1 MPNKKTKTLIDFNGD
16 WIDKIP
22 PLNVSTAGLQL
33 AKTDPWGEILQGRD
47 IPTDLLLEEAKVNTT
62 LLPFQ
67 VCQCNLKLNNFLWF
81 NI

>member
-22 PLNVSTAGLQL
+22 PLNVSTAGLQV
-33 AKTDPWGEILQGRD
+33 AKTDPWDEILQGSD